1 VWAVAQPG
9 DATSE
14 NVRAAVEEILRSRNY
29 RDRAMELASH
39 FRSSD
44 GAINAAEEIERL
56 LPTRLIRN
64 STRDV
69 CEVHPATALP
79 KSSDF

>member
-1 VWAVAQPG
+1 
-9 DATSE
+9 
-14 NVRAAVEEILRSRNY
+14 
-29 RDRAMELASH
+29 MELASH